1 MKQAQLFILMFS
13 IISTFSLTLNA
24 QVYVDDV
31 DINASQEI
39 QFIKIKVIDK
49 GAGNVLDVSVDYG
62 QPSSQKGMGKAKL
75 RDSKGGAEMKLNS
88 DIHVLNYF
96 DAHGWKFID
105 DLDVDSGEGRASAY
119 LMKRKK
125 GK

>member
-1 MKQAQLFILMFS
+1 MKQVQLFLLMISILSS
-13 IISTFSLTLNA
+13 ISVTLNA

-31 DINASQEI
+31 DINALQDV
-39 QFIKIKVIDK
+39 QFIKVNEVDQ
-49 GAGNVLDVSVDYG
+49 GAGSILDVSVDYG
-62 QPSSQKGMGKAKL
+62 QPSNLKGMGKAKL
-75 RDSKGGAEMKLNS
+75 RDSIGGAEMKLNS

-96 DAHGWKFID
+96 DANGWRFTD
-105 DLDVDSGEGRASAY
+105 DLDVDSGEGKASAY